1 MWDILPENIQ
11 EEVVEHR
18 LSEEERVC
26 PQCGETMEEIGSEV
40 VETLK
45 IIPAQAI
52 LVKDVYYTYACRRC
66 K

>member
-1 MWDILPENIQ
+1 MRDILPENIQ

-52 LVKDVYYTYACRRC
+52 LVKDVYYTYACRR
-66 K
+66 